1 MLKRR
6 KRGPLLRFMSQSANW
21 RKKFLPVS
29 MKSFY
34 ITTTLPYVNAEPHIG
49 FAMELIHADIVARW
63 KRLVGFEVF
72 FNTGTDEHGQKVY
85 KTALAER
92 KEPQKYTDELA
103 EKFKNLKS
111 LLGLSEDLH
120 FIRTTEEGHKKAAQ
134 EFWKLCKK
142 AGDIY
147 KKEYKVRYCVGCELE
162 KTDSEIENGH
172 CIIHPH
178 LEFEMREEENYFF
191 RLSKYSQK
199 LLNLYENNPNFVV
212 PDYRLNEMKVLIERG
227 LEDFSI
233 SRLKEKMP
241 WGVPVPGDSDHVMY
255 VWFDALVN
263 YVSTIGWPQNM
274 GEFEKWWPV
283 VQFAGKDQVR
293 QQAVMWQAMLMSAG
307 LSSSRQIFIHGFV
320 NYEGQKMSKSLGNV
334 ISPQKIVD
342 EYGLDALR
350 YFVAREFNQFEDTD
364 ISKEKL
370 KVSYNANLANGLGNL
385 VSRVMKLAETYLD
398 APIVENVENRAF
410 NKEVASLLDRFEIQK
425 ATNHIWSQIG
435 KLDSLIQEKKPW
447 ESKDQKIITN
457 LVSKLYDIG
466 YLLTPFMPE
475 TSEKILVAIKE
486 NKMPAALFPRKD

>member
-1 MLKRR
+1 
-6 KRGPLLRFMSQSANW
+6 MSQSASW

-72 FNTGTDEHGQKVY
+72 FNTGTDERGQKVY
-85 KTALAER
+85 KTALTER
-92 KEPQKYTDELA
+92 KEPQKYADELA

-241 WGVPVPGDSDHVMY
+241 WGVPVPGDGDHVMY

-293 QQAVMWQAMLMSAG
+293 QQVVMWQAMLMSAG
-307 LSSSRQIFIHGFV
+307 LSSSRQVFIHGFV

-334 ISPQKIVD
+334 VSPQEVID

-364 ISKEKL
+364 ISREKL
-370 KVSYNANLANGLGNL
+370 KTAYNANLANGLGNL
-385 VSRVMKLAETYLD
+385 VSRIMKLAETNLSQP
-398 APIVENVENRAF
+398 ATVKSLAF
-410 NKEVASLLDRFEIQK
+410 DKETASLLDRFEIQK
-425 ATNHIWSQIG
+425 AMNHIWKEMG
-435 KLDSLIQEKKPW
+435 DLDSLIQEKKPW
-447 ESKDQKIITN
+447 ESKNEEIIAD
-457 LVSKLYDIG
+457 LVLRLSHIAYT
-466 YLLTPFMPE
+466 LTPFMPE
-475 TSEKILVAIKE
+475 TSERILTAINR
-486 NKMPAALFPRKD
+486 NKMPDSLFIRKDA